1 MLSGTLRSLTCQQ
14 RWRPPRS
21 SAAAPIAHA
30 PRTPL
35 RPASWALVS
44 PRVLTQ
50 GKEASR
56 QSQSALLH
64 APVHSGQ
71 AVPGKG
77 KDLGM
82 QKVLSLSEPWT
93 PEITFEVFQI
103 LLAQGRS
110 QVSKS
115 APLSVTRQS
124 LEPSGMGFLP
134 HPNSSYSCHHPARL
148 IRLIRLI
155 RVSRFWVAALRQS
168 SCEDGRMPANG
179 SLELAKSG
187 IERDSFCAKQALWP
201 PGKGT

>member
-35 RPASWALVS
+35 RPASWALAS

-110 QVSKS
+110 ASVQVCTTFCDEAKPGAIWDGFPPPPQLLLLLPPPCPTHSTHSTHSSESVLGGS
-115 APLSVTRQS
+115 A
-124 LEPSGMGFLP
+124 E
-134 HPNSSYSCHHPARL
+134 
-148 IRLIRLI
+148 
-155 RVSRFWVAALRQS
+155 
-168 SCEDGRMPANG
+168 
-179 SLELAKSG
+179 
-187 IERDSFCAKQALWP
+187 AKQL
-201 PGKGT
+201 